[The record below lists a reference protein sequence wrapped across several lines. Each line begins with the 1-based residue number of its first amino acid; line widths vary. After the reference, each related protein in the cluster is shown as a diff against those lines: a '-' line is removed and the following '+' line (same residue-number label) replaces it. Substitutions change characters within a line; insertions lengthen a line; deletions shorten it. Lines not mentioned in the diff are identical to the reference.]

1 MSALFGSRI
10 NLWTLKQP
18 TYWGSIFSSFHLTAL
33 SDLIFFFSCCKSNQ
47 GFVSD
52 DSSCYSILD
61 IFSVIG
67 VVVCLFCTLLYP
79 DSCWI
84 LIATFIIFLTCF
96 FLLGHGSYIFSGN
109 GAHSLGYHVWGIDIY
124 HHTMLHFLIII
135 SAYETI
141 HSHVV
146 SMQILPINIKGLAG
160 SVATLANWLTVWL
173 ITMTANL
180 LLNWSGGGLF
190 VLLHLWML
198 HLCHLNWAEHSTRQ

>member
-1 MSALFGSRI
+1 MSALSGSRI

-52 DSSCYSILD
+52 DSSLHSILD

-67 VVVCLFCTLLYP
+67 VVVCLFCTLLYH

-96 FLLGHGSYIFSGN
+96 FLLGHGSYILSGN

>member
-52 DSSCYSILD
+52 DSSLHSILD

-67 VVVCLFCTLLYP
+67 VVVCLFCTLLYH

-96 FLLGHGSYIFSGN
+96 FLLGHGSYILSGN

-190 VLLHLWML
+190 VLLHL
-198 HLCHLNWAEHSTRQ
+198 CHLNWAEHSTRQ